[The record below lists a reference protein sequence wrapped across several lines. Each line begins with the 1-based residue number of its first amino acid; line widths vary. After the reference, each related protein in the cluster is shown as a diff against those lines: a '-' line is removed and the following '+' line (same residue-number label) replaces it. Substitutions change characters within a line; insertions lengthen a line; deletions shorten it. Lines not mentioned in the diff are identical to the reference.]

1 MLGKSMSARRASL
14 VRNTRETQIS
24 LQVNLDGSGKTSA
37 RTGVPFLDHML
48 DLLGRHSLCD
58 LTVKAKGDIDVDY
71 HHLVEDLGIALG
83 ETVRKA
89 LGDKKGIVRYG
100 FSILPMDECLAR
112 VAIDFSGRPYL
123 VYRVKSVKKRVR
135 DFDIGLIR
143 EFMQGFANAAQ
154 CNLHIE
160 LLYGDE
166 PHHIV
171 EAIFKGLAKALDMA
185 KTRDPRVKGVPSTKG
200 KL

>member
-1 MLGKSMSARRASL
+1 MRRAQL
-14 VRNTRETQIS
+14 VRNTKETQIS
-24 LQVNLDGSGKTSA
+24 IKLNLDGTGKSSIK
-37 RTGVPFLDHML
+37 TGVPFLDHML
-48 DLLGRHSLCD
+48 DLFAKHSLSD
-58 LTVKAKGDIDVDY
+58 LDIKAKGDLEVDY

-83 ETVRKA
+83 EVLRKA
-89 LGDKKGIVRYG
+89 LGDKKGIRRYG
-100 FSILPMDECLAR
+100 FFLLPMDECLAR

-123 VYRVKSVKKRVR
+123 VYQVKSVKKRIR
-135 DFDIGLIR
+135 DFDIFLIR
-143 EFMQGFANAAQ
+143 EFMQGFANSAQ

-171 EAIFKGLAKALDMA
+171 EAIFKGLAKSIDMA
-185 KTRDPRVKGVPSTKG
+185 KTLDPRVKGVPSTKG

>member
-1 MLGKSMSARRASL
+1 MPNRQSKI

-24 LQVNLDGSGKTSA
+24 LRLNLDGSGKSSVK
-37 RTGVPFLDHML
+37 TGISFLDHML
-48 DLLGRHSLCD
+48 DLLARHSLCD
-58 LTVKAKGDIDVDY
+58 LEIKAKGDLDVDY

-83 ETVRKA
+83 EAVKGA
-89 LGDKKGIVRYG
+89 LGDKKGIARYG
-100 FSILPMDECLAR
+100 FSILPMDECLVR
-112 VAIDFSGRPYL
+112 VALDFSGRPYL
-123 VYRVKSVKKRVR
+123 VYRVKSVKKRIR

-143 EFMQGFANAAQ
+143 EFMQGFANASQ

-171 EAIFKGLAKALDMA
+171 EGIFKGLAKSLDAA

>member
-24 LQVNLDGSGKTSA
+24 LQINLDGSGKTSA

-58 LTVKAKGDIDVDY
+58 LTVKARGDLEVDY

-112 VAIDFSGRPYL
+112 VALDFSGRPYL
-123 VYRVKSVKKRVR
+123 VYRVKSVKKRIR

>member
-1 MLGKSMSARRASL
+1 MSSRLAHL
-14 VRNTRETQIS
+14 IRNTRETKIAIR
-24 LQVNLDGSGKTSA
+24 LNLDGSGRASVK
-37 RTGVPFLDHML
+37 TGVPFLDHML
-48 DLLGRHSLCD
+48 DLLARHSLCD
-58 LTVKAKGDIDVDY
+58 LRLQARGDIEVDY

-83 ETVRKA
+83 EAVRKA
-89 LGDKKGIVRYG
+89 LGDKKGITRYG
-100 FSILPMDECLAR
+100 FFILPMDECLAR
-112 VAIDFSGRPYL
+112 VALDFSGRAHL
-123 VYRVKSVKKRVR
+123 VYRVKSSKKRVR

-185 KTRDPRVKGVPSTKG
+185 KMRDRRVKGVPSTKG
-200 KL
+200 RL

>member
-1 MLGKSMSARRASL
+1 MPARQAKL

-24 LQVNLDGSGKTSA
+24 IRLNLDGTGKSSVK
-37 RTGVPFLDHML
+37 TGVAFLDHML
-48 DLLGRHSLCD
+48 DLFARHSLSD
-58 LTVKAKGDIDVDY
+58 LDIKAKGDLEVDY

-83 ETVRKA
+83 ECVKHA
-89 LGDKKGIVRYG
+89 LGDKKGICRYG
-100 FSILPMDECLAR
+100 FFILPMDECLAR
-112 VAIDFSGRPYL
+112 VALDFSGRPFL
-123 VYRVKSVKKRVR
+123 VYRVKLIKKRVR
-135 DFDIGLIR
+135 DFDIALIR

-185 KTRDPRVKGVPSTKG
+185 KTRDSRVKGVPSTKG